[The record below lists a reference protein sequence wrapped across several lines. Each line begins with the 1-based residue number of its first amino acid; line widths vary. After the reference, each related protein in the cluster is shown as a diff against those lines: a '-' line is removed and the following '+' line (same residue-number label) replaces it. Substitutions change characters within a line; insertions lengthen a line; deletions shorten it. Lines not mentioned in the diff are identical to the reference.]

1 MADDFPNTPI
11 NKDIWNTLSLTTYQ
25 IPLSTRLFWI
35 HYGWRFPKYHCQQ
48 EYMEY
53 LIADDLSNTPVN
65 KDIRNTLSLTIYQM
79 PLSTKIY
86 GIPDRER
93 FTKCPYL
100 QGYMEFIITDNLP
113 KYPYQQGYMEY
124 LIADDLPNTPVSKE
138 IWNTSSLT
146 IYQDTPVNK
155 DIWNTLSLTI
165 YQMPLSTRI
174 YWIHDRGRFTKYP
187 CKQGYMEYLIA
198 DDLLN
203 THINKD
209 IWNTLSLT
217 IYQISL
223 PTRIYGIHYH
233 WQFTKIPLLA
243 RKYGIPYRWRFIKCP
258 CQQRI

>member
-1 MADDFPNTPI
+1 
-11 NKDIWNTLSLTTYQ
+11 
-25 IPLSTRLFWI
+25 
-35 HYGWRFPKYHCQQ
+35 
-48 EYMEY
+48 MEY
-53 LIADDLSNTPVN
+53 LIADDLSNIPVN

-174 YWIHDRGRFTKYP
+174 Y
-187 CKQGYMEYLIA
+187 
-198 DDLLN
+198 
-203 THINKD
+203 
-209 IWNTLSLT
+209 
-217 IYQISL
+217 
-223 PTRIYGIHYH
+223 
-233 WQFTKIPLLA
+233 
-243 RKYGIPYRWRFIKCP
+243 
-258 CQQRI
+258 